1 VHQCGCIVTKQYP
14 PTTLSLSPFASAG
27 LTSLSAIE
35 LCPPSARQAPTTPAA
50 APPAQRQAP
59 LEGDRGFPFW
69 AVWIALAAV
78 GLCFY
83 MPVVNVLLGEAA
95 ATLCGR

>member
-1 VHQCGCIVTKQYP
+1 VNKQYP
-14 PTTLSLSPFASAG
+14 STTLSLPHSILGHG

-35 LCPPSARQAPTTPAA
+35 LAPPSARPLVAQTAA
-50 APPAQRQAP
+50 QTAQP
-59 LEGDRGFPFW
+59 ESTKPGVPEVERGFPFW

-78 GLCFY
+78 GVSFY
-83 MPVVNVLLGEAA
+83 MPVVNHFVSEAA

>member
-1 VHQCGCIVTKQYP
+1 MNKQYP
-14 PTTLSLSPFASAG
+14 STTLSLPHSILPLSPG

-35 LCPPSARQAPTTPAA
+35 LSPPSARREQAPTTTPEPSKRDVA
-50 APPAQRQAP
+50 
-59 LEGDRGFPFW
+59 EVERGFPFW

-78 GLCFY
+78 GVCFY
-83 MPVVNVLLGEAA
+83 MPVVNQLLSEAA